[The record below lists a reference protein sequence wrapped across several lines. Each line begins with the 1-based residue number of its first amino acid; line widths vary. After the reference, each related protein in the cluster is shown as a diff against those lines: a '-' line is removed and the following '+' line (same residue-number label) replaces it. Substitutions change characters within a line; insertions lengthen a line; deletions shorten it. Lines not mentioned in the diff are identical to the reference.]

1 MNFGSLCKRSIGSNA
16 ILSWTFCVCAII
28 ALPHFATRCE
38 DAESQ
43 YGAQRVAA
51 AEDCNSLIQVD
62 CIDTCGKI
70 YGDRILRTDVTVPVY
85 EHIRRCGD
93 EQWGYV
99 DSDVVCQSPYS
110 PLRYFAS
117 VTCANM
123 AGSYTRLVSYP
134 SKAECNNQCSQYAT
148 AWAPGYSATAVD
160 CSCKTLPQCTCESAT
175 SSASS
180 RRVTDSASCR
190 VYFRSKDGVW
200 ADSLPISRCEGRLKK
215 VTDCV
220 DFTSWM

>member
-1 MNFGSLCKRSIGSNA
+1 M
-16 ILSWTFCVCAII
+16 
-28 ALPHFATRCE
+28 
-38 DAESQ
+38 
-43 YGAQRVAA
+43 
-51 AEDCNSLIQVD
+51 
-62 CIDTCGKI
+62 
-70 YGDRILRTDVTVPVY
+70 RTDVAVPVY

-110 PLRYFAS
+110 PLRYFAT

-123 AGSYTRLVSYP
+123 VGSSTRLVFYP
-134 SKAECNNQCSQYAT
+134 SKAECNHQCSQYAT
-148 AWAPGYSATAVD
+148 AWAPGYSATAID
-160 CSCKTLPQCTCESAT
+160 CSCETLPLCTCESAT

-200 ADSLPISRCEGRLKK
+200 ADSHPISRCEGRLKK

-220 DFTSWM
+220 DFTTLIGTFGGCVFLVYVALRWLFFVSMSDSKTFGREGWRGSDMDDDIEVEIVSLRCDRDPR